1 MTIRTVNITS
11 IEARRFTDSNESNP
25 KQVRIDHNSTVT
37 MVTPIDDDAATVDF
51 RYTASYGGLGII
63 KVEGEAQVEGDAQAL
78 QAEWQEDNRM
88 PQEQASQVH
97 TAVMRTCVPEAVQ
110 LARDLSLPPPIPLP
124 EIRFDGDKTNG
135 KNDGNASGPEIH

>member
-1 MTIRTVNITS
+1 MTVRSVNITS
-11 IEARRFTDSNESNP
+11 IEARRFTDSDESNP
-25 KQVRIDHNSTVT
+25 QKVRIDHNSTVT
-37 MVTPIDDDAATVDF
+37 MVNTIDDEAASIDF

-63 KVEGEAQVEGDAQAL
+63 KLEGRARVKGDAQAL
-78 QAEWQEDNRM
+78 KDEWQSDNRM
-88 PQEQASQVH
+88 PQDQASQVH

-135 KNDGNASGPEIH
+135 TNEGKHSGPEIH